1 MQIVKNLDD
10 FSVEGPVVL
19 TQGTFDGVHL
29 GHQKILDTVVQKAKS
44 IGGKSVLLT
53 FYPHPRLVLYPEDN
67 ELKLITT
74 IEEKAAFLDK
84 FGIDIMVVLPFTRE
98 LSRMTA
104 HQFIETVLVEK
115 LKIKTIIIGYDH
127 RFGKNREGSIEE
139 IEAYSRR
146 YDYSVQQIPEQ
157 DIDDCIVSSS
167 KIRKALLEGDLEEA
181 NSFLGRT
188 FSITGKVI
196 DGQKNGKKL
205 GFPTANIEISED
217 FKLIP
222 KQGVYAVEI
231 LLNNR
236 QYTGMLNIGT
246 RPTFKLGQMTIEVH
260 IFDFSDEIYGQ
271 EIEILFVK
279 RWRDERKFEELNALK
294 TQLEADKREISA
306 FFIS

>member
-1 MQIVKNLDD
+1 M
-10 FSVEGPVVL
+10 L